1 MHVKIVTDVIA
12 VLRAPPLPGD
22 CSVNTYRGA
31 HTLLST
37 LIRARFSPLELTGQ
51 RYLYVGSATGEIVRM
66 HPSSMNICLLRAIFD

>member
-1 MHVKIVTDVIA
+1 MHVKIVTVDVIA

-22 CSVNTYRGA
+22 CSVNKCGA
-31 HTLLST
+31 HTLFSA

-66 HPSSMNICLLRAIFD
+66 RPSSMNICLLRAIFD

>member
-1 MHVKIVTDVIA
+1 MIVVA

-51 RYLYVGSATGEIVRM
+51 RYIYVGSATGEIVRM
-66 HPSSMNICLLRAIFD
+66 RAAALLGLPYSLNFRCRHLT